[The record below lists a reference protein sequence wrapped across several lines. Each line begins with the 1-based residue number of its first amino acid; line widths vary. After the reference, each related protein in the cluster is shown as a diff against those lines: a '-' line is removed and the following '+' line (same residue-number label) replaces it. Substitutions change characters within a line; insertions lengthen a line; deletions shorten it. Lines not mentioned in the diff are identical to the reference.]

1 MKTIQYTI
9 IILLISL
16 STSCKNKI
24 TEKELVLLNGYW
36 EIEKVILADKS
47 VKIYEINTTY
57 DYIDLKDNSGFRK
70 KVYPQLFGKYQTSED
85 AEFFSIVK
93 KGNTWEMNYTSKDNK
108 WVETLESL
116 SEKSFTVKNTAGIEY
131 FYKKV
136 ERQE

>member
-1 MKTIQYTI
+1 MKKLLTSLIF
-9 IILLISL
+9 IILV
-16 STSCKNKI
+16 SCNQQI
-24 TEKELVLLNGYW
+24 KESDLQYLNGYW

-57 DYIDLKDNSGFRK
+57 DYIDLKNNNGFRK